1 MLNVRKKTIEGGI
14 GESIIFAGLG
24 RFGFWLLAFGF
35 WLLAFGFWLLV
46 FG

>member
-35 WLLAFGFWLLV
+35 WLLV